1 MGNSV
6 GRACYCFAGEAG
18 ELPKSHNDV
27 ALGQPE
33 TLDEVLDFGH
43 SFCYPKPEHQPR
55 LSGFSVSSFSEEDC
69 SFTTTT
75 FRTISGASVSAN
87 TSTPLSPLLLDTWG
101 SSIGVERAASFASTA
116 SFASAPLQPLFGSG
130 PGEGGFMSGPMERL
144 VSGPLNS
151 DPIEKGHE
159 RKVQQNIFPN
169 KGRVKSMKRFIVDFK
184 EAISRMFRTKKLVKR
199 GSGVG
204 VKEPN
209 LDKENGNVSVTIGD
223 TSGRGHVCT
232 KYNDGHHEVSP
243 DFMERKNLQ
252 WLQGKAGED
261 LVQVVISEE
270 HGWLF
275 VGIYDGFNGP
285 DAPEF
290 LITNLYSAVHNEL
303 EGLLWNKKVESTDA
317 EGDQSQ
323 TRNSDKDNDISG
335 SGELDLDM
343 DSNIKREQG
352 NSRSKGRSGR
362 VGSIDF
368 ELDRKL
374 KKQSN
379 PDGLAG
385 VNHSEV
391 LKALSEAL
399 RKTEDAYLKRA
410 DEMVN
415 NNPELA
421 LMGSCVLVMLMKG
434 EDVYLMNVGDSRA
447 VLAQEDELDRGPRK
461 MHQDL
466 KRMNEEILSNQY
478 LLGGV
483 GLGGLTNSISIQLT
497 TDHSTDEEEVI

>member
-1 MGNSV
+1 M
-6 GRACYCFAGEAG
+6 
-18 ELPKSHNDV
+18 
-27 ALGQPE
+27 
-33 TLDEVLDFGH
+33 
-43 SFCYPKPEHQPR
+43 
-55 LSGFSVSSFSEEDC
+55 
-69 SFTTTT
+69 
-75 FRTISGASVSAN
+75 
-87 TSTPLSPLLLDTWG
+87 
-101 SSIGVERAASFASTA
+101 
-116 SFASAPLQPLFGSG
+116 
-130 PGEGGFMSGPMERL
+130 
-144 VSGPLNS
+144 
-151 DPIEKGHE
+151 
-159 RKVQQNIFPN
+159 
-169 KGRVKSMKRFIVDFK
+169 
-184 EAISRMFRTKKLVKR
+184 
-199 GSGVG
+199 
-204 VKEPN
+204 
-209 LDKENGNVSVTIGD
+209 
-223 TSGRGHVCT
+223 
-232 KYNDGHHEVSP
+232 
-243 DFMERKNLQ
+243 
-252 WLQGKAGED
+252 
-261 LVQVVISEE
+261 ISEE
-270 HGWLF
+270 RGWLF

-323 TRNSDKDNDISG
+323 TRNSDKDNDILG

-352 NSRSKGRSGR
+352 SSRSKGRSGR
-362 VGSIDF
+362 VGSFDIALDDGESI

-399 RKTEDAYLKRA
+399 RKTEDAYLERA
-410 DEMVN
+410 DEMVSD
-415 NNPELA
+415 NPELA

-466 KRMNEEILSNQY
+466 KRMKEEILSNQY
-478 LLGGV
+478 ILGGV
-483 GLGGLTNSISIQLT
+483 GFGGLVNSISIQLT